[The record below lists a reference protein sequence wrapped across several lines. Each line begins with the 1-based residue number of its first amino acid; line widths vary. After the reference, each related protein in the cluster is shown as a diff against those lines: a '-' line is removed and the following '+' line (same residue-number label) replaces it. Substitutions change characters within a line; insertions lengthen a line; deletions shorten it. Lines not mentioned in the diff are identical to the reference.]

1 MSHMRATVAPRN
13 DQASINELTDE
24 RSGNRVR
31 VASWEYEPDVGRAS
45 VFAGPYNVDRLSG
58 GEAPA
63 SLRAER
69 RAACRN

>member
-1 MSHMRATVAPRN
+1 MARMRATVAPRSK
-13 DQASINELTDE
+13 QLLLIELTDE

-31 VASWEYEPDVGRAS
+31 VTSWEYEPDDGRAS
-45 VFAGPYNVDRLSG
+45 VFAGPYNVISVSRS
-58 GEAPA
+58 EAPA